1 MLRCEK
7 RCRQAGL
14 KKGRPKRTQ
23 RWHAARLLINAH
35 HHPSRS
41 YCKTEPRRNAV
52 PWRTESSDTWVARA
66 PIVVDLARGCRW
78 VLARALGLVPCLRGC
93 RNSGSVGYAV
103 KHWVRWLY
111 DNCKF
116 PVFSPSLSP
125 FLVCPFSSAII
136 NFVMV
141 NWQNPVTITHELSAL
156 APIPFR
162 LYFPFFFYN
171 SCRRARQIFT
181 RRRRD
186 LSVRLFS
193 SRSNRERADNHPRG
207 SWEFICNLGFE
218 WGLVSGRRQWRWTI
232 AVSSASFLTSLPRP
246 CVFHVGQRVFP
257 NSFTLP
263 LGWLPSPMY

>member
-1 MLRCEK
+1 MITVSSPSSHPPFLLFLY
-7 RCRQAGL
+7 AL
-14 KKGRPKRTQ
+14 SPLPSLTSSWSTGR
-23 RWHAARLLINAH
+23 I
-35 HHPSRS
+35 PSQS
-41 YCKTEPRRNAV
+41 PT
-52 PWRTESSDTWVARA
+52 SS
-66 PIVVDLARGCRW
+66 
-78 VLARALGLVPCLRGC
+78 
-93 RNSGSVGYAV
+93 
-103 KHWVRWLY
+103 VRWLQFRSVFI
-111 DNCKF
+111 F
-116 PVFSPSLSP
+116 P
-125 FLVCPFSSAII
+125 
-136 NFVMV
+136 
-141 NWQNPVTITHELSAL
+141 
-156 APIPFR
+156 
-162 LYFPFFFYN
+162 FFYN